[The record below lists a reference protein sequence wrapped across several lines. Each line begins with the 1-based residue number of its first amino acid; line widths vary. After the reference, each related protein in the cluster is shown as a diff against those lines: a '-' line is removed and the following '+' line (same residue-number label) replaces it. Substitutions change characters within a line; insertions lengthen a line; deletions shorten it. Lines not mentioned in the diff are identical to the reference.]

1 MSAKKRITTY
11 ANGAEIR
18 LHNRSI
24 KFAEMDGGFRLEFMS
39 ATENADQPA
48 SGHLCL
54 RGKVR
59 VTTLCLSNEAL
70 ESLVVGYVQF
80 QKEKRLAELMKE
92 SEPQVEEE
100 EFYYLAPSKEREYV
114 PQYWKV
120 EFINSDGAKM
130 TGYAKSPGDPSV
142 WTKEKVADRIF
153 NWSVVTALAGMKEIV
168 SVEPCAPVE
177 QIYWDISEMNF

>member
-1 MSAKKRITTY
+1 MCAIKRITTY
-11 ANGAEIR
+11 SNGAEIR
-18 LHNRSI
+18 LNNRSI

-70 ESLVVGYVQF
+70 EALVVGYVQF
-80 QKEKRLAELMKE
+80 QKDKRLAELMKE

-100 EFYYLAPSKEREYV
+100 EFYYSKEREYFH
-114 PQYWKV
+114 QCWKV
-120 EFINSDGAKM
+120 EFIDSEGNNLV
-130 TGYAKSPGDPSV
+130 GYAKSPGDPSV
-142 WTKEKVADRIF
+142 WTKEKVADRIL
-153 NWSVVTALAGMKEIV
+153 NWSANTAMIGMKAIV

-177 QIYWDISEMNF
+177 ELYWDFTFMDY